1 MKNLSKPQFDH
12 ISQPLKLD
20 FDLQVFV
27 DIQILPGLKQ
37 IGGLRVILEK
47 PLGDQSLNCPSRVF

>member
-20 FDLQVFV
+20 FDLQVFF
-27 DIQILPGLKQ
+27 DTQILPGLNQVK
-37 IGGLRVILEK
+37 LRVILEK
-47 PLGDQSLNCPSRVF
+47 SLGDRSLNCPSRVF